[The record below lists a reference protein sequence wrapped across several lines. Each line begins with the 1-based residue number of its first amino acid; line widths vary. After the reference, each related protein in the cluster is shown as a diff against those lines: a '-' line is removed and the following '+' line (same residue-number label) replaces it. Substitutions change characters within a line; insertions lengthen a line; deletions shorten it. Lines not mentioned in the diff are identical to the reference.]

1 MKTPNI
7 MKTPNLVSLRR
18 AVPALA
24 AACALFSGGVALA
37 QPTISSIYP
46 DGSVQFQWTN
56 KLTFVTGGAAAVT
69 NISVTFDC
77 KPMGGAENIQIY
89 TSAAGLTINGNN
101 VSAPLQSNVV
111 YAATIIVTDSTGASA
126 TNTASFD
133 TIRPSYTWEAED
145 FDYGSG
151 LFVDNPQLNAYAGK
165 VAVPEV
171 DAHVDYTGA
180 VGTSYRPAGGAV
192 VSTDA
197 NLGTEPNGDVPRTQ
211 YLASGQTDYDA
222 GWLDAGNWANYTR
235 HFPVGKWNV
244 FMRAAGNSA
253 SQAELY
259 QGGLLN
265 GTFLGDFTVPASGG
279 YQSYTWVPL
288 TSGGN
293 AVEWDV
299 VAGSELQTLTS
310 DTVTA
315 GYNINFYLLLPVPPP
330 VTQDATLSG
339 IFPDGTVQFQPTN
352 LFSFTINSSLGV
364 QASKILV
371 TLSGTNLAGKAT
383 SSIFQAGSGLTISG
397 PATALLVTFPL
408 ATNTVYKAIV
418 QATDANGFLVS
429 QAVAFD
435 TINPSFTWEA
445 EDFDYGGGQFFD
457 NPPVNAYATLQ
468 ATIGVDGYNPNNGGT
483 AYRPVVATGPDGDL
497 GTEVN
502 GDTPRS
508 QYVNSG
514 LPDYDTGWTTAGSTL
529 WANYTRHYPAGKWNI
544 YLRAAGNGG
553 SSLTSPSAWLYQG
566 GTNGNLLGRFVVRN
580 VASWQI
586 YTWTPLTDVAGNLLE
601 WDTDGSQ
608 TNLTIVNAG
617 GNWNANFFML
627 APVDP
632 NYKPLP
638 FVSPITPDG
647 NANMFAYANVLSFTA
662 NSVPGI
668 TSGGVVVTLNGFP
681 ATHLTFSGSSHA
693 LNVTCPIAT
702 NAIYSLTIKLTDA
715 NGSSTYASTIGTFAP
730 TSYTFECEDWDHD
743 SGQFINNPAV
753 DAYAGLSGVEG
764 VDAHNTSTGSQTYRP
779 YTGGLCTETCGDQ
792 KRAAYVTANTNDYDV
807 AYTATGFWANY
818 TRTYPAGVYNV
829 FLRASSPNSGGQN
842 DAGRLLWVTSGVGTS
857 TQTTSPIGTF
867 NVPATGGWQAY
878 TWAPLV
884 DALGNSVPVTTTGS
898 ASTFQFYEDNGGFN
912 ANFFLLAPPD
922 TAKPVL
928 SQVYPNGSAMFQ
940 RTNTFSFLASS
951 SAGIDP
957 SSIVITLNGVVASG
971 LVFGGTPTSTT
982 VSCPLKLDTTYTAV
996 VKLGS
1001 VNNDFTTSTFN
1012 FDTFSSSYYTFEVED
1027 WDYNGGYY
1035 VTNYT
1040 LNGYTGLE
1048 GIANVDAYNSNGGGN
1063 AYRTN
1068 DLGNLGNEIT
1078 GDVMRAQYVN
1088 AGAGTNDYDVGWT
1101 TKGVWANYTRAFPA
1115 GTYNIYA
1122 RAASPSGQKA
1132 GADLAWVT
1140 SGIGTTNQTTNVLG
1154 VFNFPLTGGYQIY
1167 TFTPLVD
1174 ANTNIVSV
1182 TMPGSASTMRLDE
1195 LAGGYN
1201 LNFFMFVPLS
1211 GAPPKLSVSHS
1222 GTSVTI
1228 TWTPAVGTL
1237 YASPAI
1243 AGPSVDWQSVGTGG
1257 SVTLPITT
1265 ATRFFVIRQ

>member
-1 MKTPNI
+1 MKTSSILKLP
-7 MKTPNLVSLRR
+7 SLASPRWGA
-18 AVPALA
+18 AVLA
-24 AACALFSGGVALA
+24 AGCALFSGGLALA

-77 KPMGGAENIQIY
+77 KPMGGTENIQIY
-89 TSAAGLTINGNN
+89 NSAAGLTINGNN

-111 YAATIIVTDSTGASA
+111 YSATIIVTDSTGASA
-126 TNTASFD
+126 TSTVSFD

-145 FDYGSG
+145 WDFDSG
-151 LFVDNPQLNAYAGK
+151 QFIDNPQLNAYAGK

-171 DAHVDYTGA
+171 DGHVDYTGG
-180 VGTSYRPAGGAV
+180 VGTAYRPAGGAV
-192 VSTDA
+192 VSTNA
-197 NLGTEPNGDVPRTQ
+197 NLGNEVNGDIPRTQ
-211 YLASGQTDYDA
+211 YLTSGQSDYDV
-222 GWLDAGNWANYTR
+222 GWNDNGNWGNYTR
-235 HFPVGKWNV
+235 HYPAGKWNV
-244 FMRAAGNSA
+244 FMRGAGNSA
-253 SQAELY
+253 SHAELY
-259 QGGLLN
+259 QGGVL
-265 GTFLGDFTVPASGG
+265 GTFLGDFNVPASGG

-288 TSGGN
+288 TGSDGN
-293 AVEWDV
+293 PVEWDTD
-299 VAGSELQTLTS
+299 GTQQTLTGY
-310 DTVTA
+310 TVSS
-315 GYNINFYLLLPVPPP
+315 GYNINFYLLLPVRPP
-330 VTQDATLSG
+330 VTQDATISG
-339 IFPDGTVQFQPTN
+339 FFPDGTVQFQTTN

-383 SSIFQAGSGLTISG
+383 SSILQAGSGLTISG
-397 PATALLVTFPL
+397 SATALLVTFPL
-408 ATNTVYKAIV
+408 ATNTVYKAIL

-435 TINPSFTWEA
+435 TINPSYTWEA
-445 EDFDYGGGQFFD
+445 EDYDYGGGQFFD
-457 NPPVNAYATLQ
+457 NPQINAYATLQ
-468 ATIGVDGYNPNNGGT
+468 ATFGVDGYNPNNGS
-483 AYRPVVATGPDGDL
+483 AIYRPVVATGPDGDL
-497 GTEVN
+497 GNEQN
-502 GDTPRS
+502 SDTPRI
-508 QYVNSG
+508 QYLNSG
-514 LPDYDTGWTTAGSTL
+514 QTDYDTGWTTPGSTL

-566 GTNGNLLGRFVVRN
+566 GTNGNLLGRFAVRN
-580 VASWQI
+580 VAAWQT
-586 YTWTPLTDVAGNLLE
+586 YTLAPLTDVAGNLIE

-608 TNLTIVNAG
+608 TNLTIVCAG
-617 GNWNANFFML
+617 GNYNANYFML
-627 APVDP
+627 VPVDP

-668 TSGGVVVTLNGFP
+668 TSGNIVVTLNGFN
-681 ATHLTFSGSSHA
+681 ASHLTFSGSSHA
-693 LNVTCPIAT
+693 LSVTCPIAT

-715 NGSSTYASTIGTFAP
+715 NGTSTYSSTIGTFP
-730 TSYTFECEDWDHD
+730 STSYTFECEDWDHD
-743 SGQFINNPAV
+743 SGQFIDNPPV

-764 VDAHNTSTGSQTYRP
+764 VDAHNTSTGSQAYRP
-779 YTGGLCTETCGDQ
+779 YAGGFCTETCGDQ
-792 KRAAYVTANTNDYDV
+792 KRAPYASANTNDYDV
-807 AYTATGFWANY
+807 CYTAAGFWANY
-818 TRTYPAGVYNV
+818 TRTYPAGLYNV

-842 DAGRLLWVTSGVGTS
+842 DAGRLLRVTSGVGTS

-867 NVPATGGWQAY
+867 NVPATGGWQNY
-878 TWAPLV
+878 TWAPCV
-884 DALGNSVPVTTTGS
+884 DALGNSVQVTTTG
-898 ASTFQFYEDNGGFN
+898 AVSTFQLYQDNGGFN
-912 ANFFLLAPPD
+912 ANFLMLAPAD

-928 SQVYPNGSAMFQ
+928 TQVYPNGTAMFQ
-940 RTNTFSFLASS
+940 RTNTFSFVVNS
-951 SAGIDP
+951 SAGIDA
-957 SSIVITLNGVVASG
+957 STITITLNGVVASG

-982 VSCPLKLDTTYTAV
+982 VSCPISLDTSYTAV
-996 VKLGS
+996 VKVGS
-1001 VNNDFTTSTFN
+1001 VNNDYTTATFN

-1027 WDYNGGYY
+1027 WDYNGGSY

-1040 LNGYTGLE
+1040 LNGYAGLM
-1048 GIANVDAYNSNGGGN
+1048 GIANVDAYNSNGGAT

-1078 GDVMRAQYVN
+1078 GDVLRAQYVN

-1115 GTYNIYA
+1115 GNYNIYA

-1154 VFNFPLTGGYQIY
+1154 AFNFPATGGYQTW

-1201 LNFFMFVPLS
+1201 LNFFMFVPL
-1211 GAPPKLSVSHS
+1211 GAAPPKLSVSHS
-1222 GTSVTI
+1222 GGNVTI
-1228 TWTPAVGTL
+1228 TWLPATGTL
-1237 YASPAI
+1237 KASPALT
-1243 AGPSVDWQSVGTGG
+1243 GPNVDWQAVGTGG
-1257 SVTLPITT
+1257 SVTLPIT
-1265 ATRFFVIRQ
+1265 AASRFFMVRP